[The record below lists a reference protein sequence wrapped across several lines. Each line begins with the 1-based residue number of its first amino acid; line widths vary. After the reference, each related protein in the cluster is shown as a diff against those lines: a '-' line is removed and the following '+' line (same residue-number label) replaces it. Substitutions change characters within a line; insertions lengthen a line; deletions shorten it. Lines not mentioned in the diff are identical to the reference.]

1 MTDRHKKITCT
12 NCGKLIRHNKIGL
25 CLDCFN
31 IKQQSNNKYCKVCG
45 KQIRTKS
52 RTGLCVEHYNLARKK
67 KPAVKKPRN
76 HHSLVLCI
84 KCGKPIDK
92 NKTGLCVKCYLLKI
106 AKYQANKKDEIRHAN
121 TIKTTSDRLSKNYKP
136 STCEK
141 SPCGYHRWI
150 INSDNIGTCFYCDHS
165 ERMPELREKKL
176 GVK

>member
-1 MTDRHKKITCT
+1 MILKIGRQILDRCKRFPCT
-12 NCGKLIRHNKIGL
+12 NCGKLIEKN
-25 CLDCFN
+25 
-31 IKQQSNNKYCKVCG
+31 V
-45 KQIRTKS
+45 
-52 RTGLCVEHYNLARKK
+52 TGLCSDCYNHRT
-67 KPAVKKPRN
+67 PTKPRN
-76 HHSLVLCI
+76 HHSVVSCI

-92 NKTGLCVKCYLLKI
+92 NKTGLCVKCYQLKI

-121 TIKTTSDRLSKNYKP
+121 TMKTTSDRLSKNYKP

-165 ERMPELREKKL
+165 ERMPELKNRKL